1 MTTLLDTSVIVR
13 YLIDDPPEQ
22 AARAAELLDTA
33 LAKIRDVANFCGWT
47 HRGFCKSTWH
57 MIQ

>member
-22 AARAAELLDTA
+22 AARAAELRFHA
-33 LAKIRDVANFCGWT
+33 SHFSSPGGRDRPG
-47 HRGFCKSTWH
+47 
-57 MIQ
+57 